1 MTRTARGLCLIGFAA
16 LTLCGPV
23 AHAETA
29 AGTLPALPDLP
40 QTEPVGLGENTACDA
55 PAKVTLSHLPPALA
69 LFVLSAP
76 CRGGEPVRVTQ
87 GALAFAAILDPQG
100 RFHATIPALADPAE
114 FTVTVGDDAPVT
126 ATLPV
131 PDLATV
137 TRLAL
142 STRGAPDLHL
152 MAGLPQAE
160 DGGSR
165 LVDHRAPG
173 LPTLAQGGFLTRLG
187 DPALPARQLAE
198 VLTLPA
204 TADTAQVAVVAD
216 VVPAN
221 CGRDLLA
228 TLAMAAPGT
237 SATTG
242 AISLSMPACD
252 AVGERL
258 VITDAPLRRA
268 LSVAAAA
275 P

>member
-1 MTRTARGLCLIGFAA
+1 MTRTARGLCLIGFA
-16 LTLCGPV
+16 TLVLSGPV

-40 QTEPVGLGENTACDA
+40 QTEPVGLGENAACAA

-76 CRGGEPVRVTQ
+76 CRGGEPVRIAH
-87 GALAFAAILDPQG
+87 GALSFAAILDAQG
-100 RFHATIPALADPAE
+100 RFHATIPALTDPAE
-114 FTVTVGDDAPVT
+114 ITVTVGDDAPV
-126 ATLPV
+126 AASLPI
-131 PDLATV
+131 PDLSTV

-152 MAGLPQAE
+152 AADLPLP
-160 DGGSR
+160 DGGASR
-165 LVDHRAPG
+165 QVDHRAPG

-187 DPALPARQLAE
+187 DPELPARQLAE

-204 TADTAQVAVVAD
+204 VASAAQLAVVAD

-221 CGRDLLA
+221 CDRDLLA
-228 TLAMAAPGT
+228 TLALTTPGQPA
-237 SATTG
+237 STG

-258 VITDAPLRRA
+258 VIADTPLRRA
-268 LSVAAAA
+268 LSVGDAA

>member
-1 MTRTARGLCLIGFAA
+1 MTGTARGLCLIGLVTLL
-16 LTLCGPV
+16 LTGAV
-23 AHAETA
+23 AHAEP

-40 QTEPVGLGENTACDA
+40 QTEPVGLGENAACAA
-55 PAKVTLSHLPPALA
+55 PARVTLSHLPPALA
-69 LFVLSAP
+69 LLVLSAP
-76 CRGGEPVRVTQ
+76 CRGGEPVRIVH
-87 GALAFAAILDPQG
+87 GPLAFSAILDPQG

-114 FTVTVGDDAPVT
+114 FSVAVGADLPVT
-126 ATLPV
+126 ARLPV

-137 TRLAL
+137 TRFAL

-152 MAGLPQAE
+152 AADLPRA
-160 DGGSR
+160 DGGGSR
-165 LVDHRAPG
+165 QVDHRTPG

-187 DPALPARQLAE
+187 DPGLPALHLAE

-204 TADTAQVAVVAD
+204 AADAAQLAVMAD

-221 CGRDLLA
+221 CGRDMLA
-228 TLAMAAPGT
+228 TLALTAPG
-237 SATTG
+237 APAKTG

-258 VITDAPLRRA
+258 VIADAPLRRA
-268 LSVAAAA
+268 LSVAVA

>member
-16 LTLCGPV
+16 LTLCGPI

-29 AGTLPALPDLP
+29 AGALPALPDLP

-87 GALAFAAILDPQG
+87 GALAFAATLDAQG
-100 RFHATIPALADPAE
+100 RFHATIPALADPAQ

-131 PDLATV
+131 PDLSIV

-152 MAGLPQAE
+152 MADLPQA

-165 LVDHRAPG
+165 QVDHRAPG
-173 LPTLAQGGFLTRLG
+173 LPTLAEGGFLTRLG
-187 DPALPARQLAE
+187 DPALPAKQLAE

-204 TADTAQVAVVAD
+204 AADTAQVAVVAD

-228 TLAMAAPGT
+228 TLAMAAPGA

-242 AISLSMPACD
+242 AISLSMSACD

-258 VITDAPLRRA
+258 VIADAPLRRA
-268 LSVAAAA
+268 LSVAAVA